1 MTARDLQASSAT
13 FGAALGQAAA
23 SLFQSA
29 LGRASLVLPPPR
41 AITPSAIIVAPDAMR
56 AGNPDKGR
64 EIYRGRYTLAG
75 EMVTTGAVLP
85 FQCPAS
91 KAWHQQL
98 HTFSW
103 LADLQAGG
111 SELQRAQ
118 ARSLLGDWIKT
129 RDRHNAVAWQMD
141 ITARRLLNLLYNS
154 AFLLDKSG
162 QQFENTFFVSL
173 GRHIRWIQRRLQF
186 APAGRGKL
194 DAAIALSYAAVCLDT
209 GAKFRDSAFQALS
222 RELSSQI
229 LTDGG
234 HVSRSAQ
241 TLVEVL
247 LDLLP
252 LAKIIERKGIEFPTH
267 LCNSIDRAVPMARML
282 CHGDGGLAAFNG
294 VGSAM
299 RGAIRSI
306 LNHDDVGGKPVAFA
320 AYSGYGRLN
329 HRRTNVIVDCGRP
342 PVSPFAVQAHASALA
357 FELSEG
363 LQRIVVNC
371 GAPPA
376 HMRDWAKLVRAT
388 AAHSTASIADRS
400 STRFIENAFVR
411 RLLGG
416 PLHWGLRDVECRVDR
431 HEGGTL
437 LTASH
442 DGYTKSN
449 GLLHERAFWL
459 SPDGFNLRGEDN
471 FVPIA
476 GASRRAGSQAYTIRF
491 HLHPSV
497 KATLSQD
504 QNSAMLLLP
513 DRSGWRFSAKGARL
527 SLEDSVYLVD
537 RPTPQRTLQIVLSG
551 YAAEDHK
558 ILWAFKK
565 LQKQAK
571 IQHDQLSEPE
581 LPL

>member
-1 MTARDLQASSAT
+1 MTARDLHASGAT
-13 FGAALGQAAA
+13 LGAVISQAAVN
-23 SLFQSA
+23 LFHTS
-29 LGRASLVLPPPR
+29 LGRASLFFPPPR
-41 AITPSAIIVAPDAMR
+41 AITPRAIIVQPDEMR
-56 AGNPDKGR
+56 DGNPDKGR
-64 EIYRGRYTLAG
+64 DIYRGRYTLAG
-75 EMVTTGAVLP
+75 ETVTTGAVLP

-91 KAWHQQL
+91 RAWHQQL

-118 ARSLLGDWIKT
+118 ARSLLGDWVKT
-129 RDRHNAVAWQMD
+129 RDRHKSVAWKMD
-141 ITARRLLNLLYNS
+141 TTARRLLNLLYNS
-154 AFLLDKSG
+154 TFLLDKAG
-162 QQFENTFFVSL
+162 QQFEDTYFISL
-173 GRHIRWIQRRLQF
+173 GRHVRWIQRRLHF
-186 APAGRGKL
+186 AQAGRGNL
-194 DAAIALSYAAVCLDT
+194 DAAIALSYAAVCLDS
-209 GAKFRDSAFQALS
+209 GYKFRDSAFQALS
-222 RELSSQI
+222 RELSTQI

-234 HVSRSAQ
+234 HVSRCAQ

-252 LAKIIERKGIEFPTH
+252 LAKIIERQGLEFPTH

-299 RGAIRSI
+299 RGAVRSI
-306 LNHDDVGGKPVAFA
+306 LNHDDVGGKPVALA
-320 AYSGYGRLN
+320 TYSGYGRLN
-329 HRRTNVIVDCGRP
+329 HRRTNVIVDCGSLP
-342 PVSPFAVQAHASALA
+342 ASAFANEAHASALA

-371 GAPPA
+371 GAPLTP
-376 HMRDWAKLVRAT
+376 MRDWAKLVRAT

-400 STRFIENAFVR
+400 STRLIENGLVR

-416 PLHWGLRDVECRVDR
+416 PVHWGLRDVQCQVDR

-442 DGYTKSN
+442 DGYSRSN
-449 GLLHERAFWL
+449 GLIHERALWL

-471 FVPIA
+471 FAPVA
-476 GASRRAGSQAYTIRF
+476 GAERKAGSQTYTIRF

-551 YAAEDHK
+551 YAAEHHK
-558 ILWAFKK
+558 IIWAFKK
-565 LQKQAK
+565 LEKQARTA
-571 IQHDQLSEPE
+571 QDQDIAPE

>member
-1 MTARDLQASSAT
+1 MTARDLQATSAT
-13 FGAALGQAAA
+13 FSAAA
-23 SLFQSA
+23 SQASLGLVQAA
-29 LGRASLVLPPPR
+29 LGRASLLLPPPR
-41 AITPSAIIVAPDAMR
+41 AITPGAVLVAPKAMR
-56 AGNPDKGR
+56 DGNPDKGQ

-75 EMVTTGAVLP
+75 ETVTTGAVLP
-85 FQCPAS
+85 FRCAAS
-91 KAWHQQL
+91 KAWHQEL
-98 HTFSW
+98 HGFSW
-103 LADLQAGG
+103 LADLEAGG

-118 ARSLLGDWIKT
+118 ARSLIGDWIKT
-129 RDRHNAVAWQMD
+129 RDGHNKVAWQMGT
-141 ITARRLLNLLYNS
+141 TARRLLNLLYNS
-154 AFLLDKSG
+154 VFLLEKAG
-162 QQFENTFFVSL
+162 HQFEDTYFVSL
-173 GRHIRWIQRRLQF
+173 GRHIRWIQRRLPF

-209 GAKFRDSAFQALS
+209 GPKFRDAAFQALS
-222 RELSSQI
+222 RELAAQI

-234 HVSRSAQ
+234 HISRNGQS
-241 TLVEVL
+241 LIDIL

-252 LAKIIERKGIEFPTH
+252 LAGIIERQGIELPAN

-294 VGSAM
+294 VGRAM
-299 RGAIRSI
+299 RGAIRAI
-306 LNHDDVGGKPVAFA
+306 LNHDEIGGKPVAFA

-329 HRRTNVIVDCGRP
+329 HRRTAVIVDCGTSPAP
-342 PVSPFAVQAHASALA
+342 PYAGEAHASALA

-371 GAPPA
+371 GNPPA
-376 HMRDWAKLVRAT
+376 HLSKWAKLVRST
-388 AAHSTASIADRS
+388 AAHSTVSIGDRP
-400 STRFIENAFVR
+400 STRFLENGLVR

-416 PLHWGLRDVECRVDR
+416 PVHWGVREVNCQVER

-437 LTASH
+437 LAASH
-442 DGYTKSN
+442 DGYARSC
-449 GLLHERAFWL
+449 GLLHERALWL
-459 SPDGFNLRGEDN
+459 SPDGNNLRGEDN
-471 FVPIA
+471 FVPVA
-476 GASRRAGSQAYTIRF
+476 DGARKSGGQSYVIRF

-551 YAAEDHK
+551 HAAEDHK
-558 ILWAFKK
+558 VIWAFKK
-565 LQKQAK
+565 LEKQVK
-571 IQHDQLSEPE
+571 SQHDQEDAPQ